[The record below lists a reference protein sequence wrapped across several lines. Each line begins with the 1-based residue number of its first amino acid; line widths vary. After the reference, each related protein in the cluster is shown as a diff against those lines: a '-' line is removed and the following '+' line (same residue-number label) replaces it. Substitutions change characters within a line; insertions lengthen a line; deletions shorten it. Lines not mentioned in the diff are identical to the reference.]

1 MCCEFFNDV
10 MGNKTTNATFV
21 YLILKKNKAL
31 RVGDFRPIRLIISL
45 YKIIVVVIS
54 LRLRDVLEFT
64 F

>member
-10 MGNKTTNATFV
+10 MSNKTTNATFV

-31 RVGDFRPIRLIISL
+31 RVGDFRLIRLIISL